1 MARKKVA
8 AVPAAATPSPTPDAP
23 HWQIARIA
31 EPGQVFEST
40 DSRGTRTSVTADAHG
55 IVLPRSVAEN
65 ALVDHLPPASPD
77 QLAAAAADAPAP
89 EAEPTPEPTE
99 DAGDDAA
106 QED

>member
-8 AVPAAATPSPTPDAP
+8 AVPAAAAPSPTPDVP
-23 HWQIARIA
+23 HWQLARLA

-40 DSRGTRTSVTADAHG
+40 DIRGTRTRVVADAHG
-55 IVLPRSVAEN
+55 IVFPRSVAEN

-89 EAEPTPEPTE
+89 EAEPTPEPTD
-99 DAGDDAA
+99 DAGETPGE
-106 QED
+106 ED